1 MVFVLS
7 VKKQTCMQRTM
18 QRRINCLACLLP
30 RNQFGFATKRYL
42 DFNKL
47 PINTCN
53 KLFDTLF
60 LPILLYGSEIWGAYD
75 NMNFKKWENDPVERQ
90 HTQFYKHFLGLNRRA
105 PNVVARNETGRLP
118 LKLNILLRIIKFWI
132 HLESLPENSIAKQCL
147 IISNQLAMKQNLLS
161 C

>member
-1 MVFVLS
+1 MAFHLIRPLITVTLALLS
-7 VKKQTCMQRTM
+7 TQTV
-18 QRRINCLACLLP
+18 ILLIP
-30 RNQFGFATKRYL
+30 KEFWSRKFATKRYF

-75 NMNFKKWENDPVERQ
+75 NMDFKKWEKDPIERQ
-90 HTQFYKHFLGLNRRA
+90 HTQFYKYFLSLNRRA

-118 LKLNILLRIIKFWI
+118 LKNIFEYLCKD
-132 HLESLPENSIAKQCL
+132 N
-147 IISNQLAMKQNLLS
+147 
-161 C
+161 